1 MFMKQKTLLLS
12 LVLCAS
18 TLFSL
23 SAQEVL
29 LSENFSSSEWE
40 NELKRLNP
48 GSTDGTVEGLIN
60 KEATNLAAYTTPEID
75 GTAYTSLNQGYNN
88 DSLPDYY
95 FGKYRL
101 IGAIEVKAVVTCA
114 LGAEFNHNN
123 NEKAVG
129 FRLQNSA
136 AGMIEFPEIASAGN
150 FTIHIRNGNSG
161 TPTKVAVEKLNND
174 VWTNVHTFDLQNN
187 SVFEG
192 VTQDEVLT
200 VDLNLDGP
208 VKLRLINSAETGKK
222 KFMNLYGFEIKSKA
236 PNAVGKVV
244 SNPFKVAGRKLTTET
259 PADITI
265 YNTLGAVV
273 FEKNVQDQIEIPATV
288 GNGVFVVKS
297 ALGTQKL
304 ILK

>member
-29 LSENFSSSEWE
+29 LSENFSSVEWE

-60 KEATNLAAYTTPEID
+60 KEATNLAPYTTPIID
-75 GTAYTSLNQGYNN
+75 GAAYTSLNQGYNN

-101 IGAIEVKAVVTCA
+101 VGAIEAKAVLPCA
-114 LGAEFNHNN
+114 LGTEFNHDNN
-123 NEKAVG
+123 GTAVG
-129 FRLQNSA
+129 FRIQNTG
-136 AGMIEFPEIASAGN
+136 AGSIEFPELASVGEI
-150 FTIHIRNGNSG
+150 TIHVRNGNPSN
-161 TPTKVAVEKLNND
+161 PTKLGLEKSVD
-174 VWTNVHTFDLQNN
+174 GVWTNIYTFDLQMN
-187 SVFEG
+187 SVFATNG
-192 VTQDEVLT
+192 VQDEVLT
-200 VDLNLDGP
+200 TNLDLAGP
-208 VKLRLINSAETGKK
+208 VKLRLVNNISATKR
-222 KFMNLYGFEIKSKA
+222 FINLYGFEVKSRA
-236 PNAVGKVV
+236 PQSVTTVK

>member
-29 LSENFSSSEWE
+29 LSENFSSVEWE

-48 GSTDGTVEGLIN
+48 GADEFGVLIN
-60 KEATNLAAYTTPEID
+60 KEATNVLPYVTPEID

-88 DSLPDYY
+88 DSLPDFY

-129 FRLQNSA
+129 FRIQNTG
-136 AGMIEFPEIASAGN
+136 AGMIEFPELASAGD
-150 FTIHIRNGNSG
+150 FTVHIRNGNS
-161 TPTKVAVEKLNND
+161 TNATKIAVEKLVD
-174 VWTNVHTFDLQNN
+174 GVWTNVYTFDLQKN
-187 SVFEG
+187 STFEG

-200 VDLNLDGP
+200 TNLNLEGP
-208 VKLRLINSAETGKK
+208 VKLRLVNNVSTTKRFI
-222 KFMNLYGFEIKSKA
+222 NLYGFEIKSRV

>member
-1 MFMKQKTLLLS
+1 MKQKTLLLS

-29 LSENFSSSEWE
+29 LSENFSSVEWE

-48 GSTDGTVEGLIN
+48 GADEFGVLIN
-60 KEATNLAAYTTPEID
+60 KEATNVLPYVTPEID

-88 DSLPDYY
+88 DSLPDFY

-129 FRLQNSA
+129 FRIQNTG
-136 AGMIEFPEIASAGN
+136 AGMIEFPELASAGD
-150 FTIHIRNGNSG
+150 FTVHIRNGNS
-161 TPTKVAVEKLNND
+161 TNATKIAVEKLVD
-174 VWTNVHTFDLQNN
+174 GVWTNVYTFDLQKN
-187 SVFEG
+187 STFEG

-200 VDLNLDGP
+200 TNLNLEGP
-208 VKLRLINSAETGKK
+208 VKLRLVNNVSTTKRFI
-222 KFMNLYGFEIKSKA
+222 NLYGFEIKSRV